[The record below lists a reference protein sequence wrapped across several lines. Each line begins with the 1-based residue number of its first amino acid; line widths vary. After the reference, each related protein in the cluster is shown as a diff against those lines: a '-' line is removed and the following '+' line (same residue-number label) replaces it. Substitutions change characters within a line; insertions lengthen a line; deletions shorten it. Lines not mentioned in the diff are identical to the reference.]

1 MIRWLPVW
9 ILPLLLSTGTAFGQ
23 SREAV
28 ETPPD
33 AETTDA
39 ESEPHISREDL
50 PSFGLQRLADRLT
63 ARERALERRERD
75 LAQREQDLRIAEQ
88 RIETRL
94 EELQQLRKD
103 LEQAVG
109 QVDEEEEDRLIGVVK
124 MFEAMR
130 GKEAAPIMTAMSP
143 EEAVQVLDRMNRTKA
158 GKLLAALPPVLA
170 ADLASR
176 MTQPI
181 VLEER

>member
-1 MIRWLPVW
+1 M
-9 ILPLLLSTGTAFGQ
+9 LLSTGAAFGQ
-23 SREAV
+23 SKEGGDESAEDEASQ
-28 ETPPD
+28 
-33 AETTDA
+33 TDA
-39 ESEPHISREDL
+39 EPRFNREEL

-63 ARERALERRERD
+63 ARERSLERRERD
-75 LAQREQDLRIAEQ
+75 LAEREEDLRLAEA

-103 LEQAVG
+103 LETAVG
-109 QVDEEEEDRLIGVVK
+109 QVDEEEEERLIGVVK

-130 GKEAAPIMTAMSP
+130 GKEAAPIMTALAP

-158 GKLLAALPPVLA
+158 GKLLAALSPILA

-176 MTQPI
+176 MTRPI